1 MSHSQRNRRRRRGRG
16 KGRSKAMLGL
26 AVVLSLGV
34 LAGLSAVGYVVS
46 IAASAPNL
54 NTLKPRDPGGFSEV
68 FARDGKRL
76 GVIQAEEL
84 RKEIRGREIP
94 QVMKDA
100 TVAIEDERY
109 YSHKGVDYVG
119 VVRAAV
125 KNLASRDTV
134 QGGST
139 ITMQLVRNLYIS
151 NERTYQR
158 KIREAKL
165 AEELENE
172 HPGREGKEWILTKYI
187 NTVPYGTVGGQS
199 AIGVWAASKIYF
211 DKSPKDLELHQAAL
225 LAGLPQAPDTYSP
238 TRNPEAAKRRRNE
251 VIYKMAELGMISD
264 TQAVEAAGKDLDLD
278 LGDYFT
284 LRREDFF
291 FDYVKDQL
299 FENLEGGAQLVRKG
313 GLRIKTTIDLDMQ
326 KAAKQTIANNLAGV
340 GPSSAV
346 VTIDPKNGHILAMAS
361 TAEYGKSNFNLAAQ
375 GRRQPGSA
383 FKTMALMAA
392 LRRGVDPDRT
402 SYRGNSP
409 MKFNDPQFGPP
420 FEIKNYANSQ
430 FSGNLTQA
438 TLKSVNT
445 VYIQL
450 AMDLG
455 PQQVKQTAH
464 DMGIESPLEAVP
476 AETLGGLKVG
486 VSPLEMA
493 NAYAT
498 IANGGWRRRP
508 IAITSIRLRDGTVLS
523 GDKLPGKLRPKK
535 TKAFTDGVTYKAT
548 EILQK
553 NISSGTG
560 GRAGVI
566 GCPAAGKTGTT
577 DKNSDAWF
585 VGFTPRLSTAVWVGY
600 PKAQVYMQS
609 EFGGGPVDGGTYPA
623 KIWGEY
629 MKIAKGGFCG
639 DFEKPTE
646 PFVATPF
653 FGKYARG
660 GGNVTQGQ
668 GDDYTY
674 TNPGTGGSAPQ
685 PEQGTGTPGTNG
697 GDGNG
702 GGNGSP
708 PQEEFDPTLYES
720 PPQTAPGNSGNSNGN
735 SGGDGGASPDG

>member
-1 MSHSQRNRRRRRGRG
+1 MSRTTRNRRRHRGRG
-16 KGRSKAMLGL
+16 TPRNKAMLAL
-26 AVVLSLGV
+26 AVVLSIGM

-46 IAASAPNL
+46 IAASAPPL
-54 NTLKPRDPGGFSEV
+54 DSLKPRDPGGFSEV

-76 GVIQAEEL
+76 GVIQAQEL
-84 RKEIRGREIP
+84 RKEIPGTQIP
-94 QVMKDA
+94 KILKDA

-109 YSHKGVDYVG
+109 YEHKGVDYVG

-139 ITMQLVRNLYIS
+139 ITMQLVRNLYYKQ
-151 NERTYQR
+151 ERTYQR

-165 AEELENE
+165 AEELENI
-172 HPGREGKEWILTKYI
+172 HPGVRGKDWILNKYI
-187 NTVPYGTVGGQS
+187 NTVPYGTAGGQS
-199 AIGVWAASKIYF
+199 AIGAWAASKIYF
-211 DKSPKDLELHQAAL
+211 DKSPKDLELHEAAL
-225 LAGLPQAPDTYSP
+225 LAGLPQAPSSYSP
-238 TRNPEAAKRRRNE
+238 TREPEKAKNRRNE
-251 VIYKMAELGMISD
+251 VIAKMAELGMIS
-264 TQAVEAAGKDLDLD
+264 VPEASEAMARDLGLNP
-278 LGDYFT
+278 GDYFT
-284 LRREDFF
+284 ARREDFF

-313 GLRIKTTIDLDMQ
+313 GLRIRTTIDLDMQ

-346 VTIDPKNGHILAMAS
+346 VTIDPDNGHILTMAS
-361 TAEYGKSNFNLAAQ
+361 SADYGKDTFNLAAQ

-402 SYRGNSP
+402 SYNGRSP
-409 MKFNDPQFGPP
+409 MKFDKPEYGLP
-420 FEIKNYANSQ
+420 FEINNFDNGQ
-430 FSGNLTQA
+430 FSGTLTQA

-455 PQQVKQTAH
+455 PQQVKQTAY

-493 NAYAT
+493 TAYAT
-498 IANGGWRRRP
+498 IANGGTRRRP
-508 IAITSIRLRDGTVLS
+508 IAITSIRLRDGTVLE
-523 GDKLPGKLRPKK
+523 GDELPGKLRPKARK
-535 TKAFTDGVTYKAT
+535 VFSDGVTSKAT
-548 EILQK
+548 QILEK
-553 NISSGTG
+553 NVEAGTG
-560 GRAGVI
+560 TRAKI

-600 PKAQVYMQS
+600 PKRQVFMTT
-609 EFGGGPVDGGTYPA
+609 EFQGGPVNGGTYPA

-629 MKIAKGGFCG
+629 MKQVKGRFCG
-639 DFEKPTE
+639 EFEKPSE
-646 PFVATPF
+646 PFVASPF
-653 FGKYARG
+653 FGEYARG
-660 GGNVTQGQ
+660 RGKYDSSQE
-668 GDDYTY
+668 TY
-674 TNPGTGGSAPQ
+674 AQPGSPVAPTAPSQ
-685 PEQGTGTPGTNG
+685 
-697 GDGNG
+697 DGN
-702 GGNGSP
+702 NADRPEAKPESNA
-708 PQEEFDPTLYES
+708 QEEFDPTLYES
-720 PPQTAPGNSGNSNGN
+720 PPQTAPPAGNNGN
-735 SGGDGGASPDG
+735 GNGNGGADPNAGGDGDG